1 MACLYKSG
9 RLAQDVFGGLLDIAS
24 KPKQSSGNACAKL
37 CGFVEQ
43 CSKSSSSELSRF
55 AFAEKTSLDLFDF
68 FVEWNEQDQHRAMR
82 SVLDVLN
89 IAITRNPD
97 PVLGGMIKSK
107 ILTDTVEMMTLQS
120 TRPAV
125 KSAMTALDHFL
136 QKKLLYLPA
145 FLEIY
150 RDVHRNDHSLTVD
163 WESFI
168 AKVFEWMELQYVW
181 PIAGKLLVT
190 IFTCPWD
197 EAGDLRFH
205 PDAWHKF
212 LRQGLAANVEYLE
225 VVKLYVL
232 MPIFKSDHDQA
243 MKYLDLL
250 FSLQNLTSEDR
261 SDLGLDSILW
271 LAALEAGKKVGAV
284 GEPSDGMKPLLLTLT
299 LNLLADGFR
308 FRLSTRSKCSRRHPM
323 PFVA

>member
-1 MACLYKSG
+1 MA
-9 RLAQDVFGGLLDIAS
+9 RDVFAGLLGIAS

-43 CSKSSSSELSRF
+43 CSKSSSSELSHF
-55 AFAEKTSLDLFDF
+55 AFAKRTSFDLFDF

-82 SVLDVLN
+82 TVLDVLN
-89 IAITRNPD
+89 IAITQNPD
-97 PVLGGMIKSK
+97 PVLGGIIKSK

-125 KSAMTALDHFL
+125 KSAITALDHFL

-145 FLEIY
+145 VLEIY
-150 RDVHRNDHSLTVD
+150 RDVHRNDRSLTVNWD
-163 WESFI
+163 SFI
-168 AKVFEWMELQYVW
+168 AKIFEWMELQYVW

-197 EAGDLRFH
+197 EAGNQRFS

-212 LRQGLAANVEYLE
+212 LRQGLAVNVEYLE

-232 MPIFKSDHDQA
+232 MPIFKSDNDQA

-250 FSLQNLTSEDR
+250 FSLQNITSEDR

-299 LNLLADGFR
+299 LSLPADVSR
-308 FRLSTRSKCSRRHPM
+308 SRLSTRSKCSRRHSM
-323 PFVA
+323 PLIA